1 MDTKRI
7 RNVDISQIHHLP
19 MIDFIGNDFAIF
31 NDIKDMP
38 LSSYPTRLNAACL
51 TVCLKGWCKLELNL
65 QQCEMREGMLGI
77 IFPTRLFCNASVPM
91 IFPVFSLL
99 SQGILWIW

>member
-31 NDIKDMP
+31 DDIKDIAQGFHKIKDDDIVRGM
-38 LSSYPTRLNAACL
+38 
-51 TVCLKGWCKLELNL
+51 TVMFPALKLIAGVP
-65 QQCEMREGMLGI
+65 I
-77 IFPTRLFCNASVPM
+77 IHKISQKIL
-91 IFPVFSLL
+91 IFEKW
-99 SQGILWIW
+99 Q